1 MRRILLAATA
11 TALLAGTTMA
21 SAQVYDDP
29 PGWAFQ
35 RRGIDDSAGR
45 NPNRGYYGGYGSYG
59 YGAYQGYAYAPGY
72 RYYRAE
78 PPGGR
83 FQDRGVDEDLGR
95 NPLRWRR

>member
-1 MRRILLAATA
+1 MMLAAA
-11 TALLAGTTMA
+11 AVALLSGTTVA

-35 RRGIDDSAGR
+35 RRGIIDSSGQ
-45 NPNRGYYGGYGSYG
+45 NPNRYYGGYGGYG
-59 YGAYQGYAYAPGY
+59 YGAYEGYAYAPGY
-72 RYYRAE
+72 RSYRYRAE

-83 FQDRGVDEDLGR
+83 FQDRGIDEDLGR

>member
-21 SAQVYDDP
+21 SAQVYWDDP
-29 PGWAFQ
+29 PGWAWQ

-45 NPNRGYYGGYGSYG
+45 NPNRGYYAPYG
-59 YGAYQGYAYAPGY
+59 YGAYEGYAYAPGY
-72 RYYRAE
+72 RYYRAN

-83 FQDRGVDEDLGR
+83 FQDRGIVEDEGRDPLG
-95 NPLRWRR
+95 WRRW